1 MYTATQ
7 LAFRY
12 LRYLATASNGKG
24 HGIHS
29 PFVFDFITT
38 VLNDKEHY
46 PAYAQVESL
55 RKRLRTQ
62 KELLPVDD
70 FGAGSVTGAQWQ
82 RSIASIAGSAAKPPK
97 LGQLLFRVAQR
108 YKPAM
113 MLELGTSLGISSA
126 YMAMG
131 NPLGKLYTCEGA
143 TAVAS
148 EAKKNFAALQLNN
161 IEITPGNF
169 DDCLAPLLQKMGKAD
184 LAFID
189 GNHREE
195 PTIRYFKM
203 ILAGMNRPGIL
214 IFDDI
219 HWSEGMERAWDCVK
233 ADPASMLTVDLF
245 FLGIVFLNDNFRVKQ
260 HFVIRF

>member
-1 MYTATQ
+1 MYTSAQ
-7 LAFRY
+7 LALRY

-38 VLNDKEHY
+38 VLNDKKNY
-46 PAYAQVESL
+46 PAYGQVESL
-55 RKRLRTQ
+55 RKHLLTR
-62 KELLPVDD
+62 KELIAVDD
-70 FGAGSVTGAQWQ
+70 FGAGSVTGAQRQ
-82 RSIASIAGSAAKPPK
+82 RSIASITANAAKSRK
-97 LGQLLFRVAQR
+97 LGQLLFRIARR
-108 YKPAM
+108 YQPPT
-113 MLELGTSLGISSA
+113 MLELGSSLGISSA
-126 YMAMG
+126 YLAMG
-131 NPLGKLYTCEGA
+131 HPPGKLYTCEGA
-143 TAVAS
+143 AAVAAA
-148 EAKKNFAALQLNN
+148 AKKNFAALQISNLQL
-161 IEITPGNF
+161 TQGNF
-169 DDCLAPLLQKMGKAD
+169 DETLSPLLQQIKKVD

-195 PTIRYFKM
+195 PTVRYFQS
-203 ILAGMNRPGIL
+203 ILAAMNRPGIL

-219 HWSEGMERAWDCVK
+219 HWSAGMERAWEHVK

>member
-1 MYTATQ
+1 LYTSTQ
-7 LAFRY
+7 LALRY

-38 VLNDKEHY
+38 VLNDKKSY

-55 RKRLRTQ
+55 RTRLRTR
-62 KELLPVDD
+62 KEVISVDD
-70 FGAGSVTGAQWQ
+70 FGAGSVTGSQRQ
-82 RSIASIAGSAAKPPK
+82 RSIASITANAAKSRK
-97 LGQLLFRVAQR
+97 LGQLLFRMVQR
-108 YKPAM
+108 YQPAT

-126 YMAMG
+126 YLALG
-131 NPLGKLYTCEGA
+131 NPQGKLFTCEGA
-143 TAVAS
+143 AAVAE
-148 EAKKNFAALQLNN
+148 EAKKNFTALQIPNVHL
-161 IEITPGNF
+161 TQGNF
-169 DDCLAPLLQKMGKAD
+169 DDTLQPLLQKLHKVD

-195 PTIRYFKM
+195 PTVQYFEA
-203 ILAGMNRPGIL
+203 ILAAMNRPGIL

-219 HWSEGMERAWDCVK
+219 HWSAGMERAWELVK
-233 ADPASMLTVDLF
+233 ANSASMLTADLF
-245 FLGIVFLNDNFRVKQ
+245 FLGIVFLNDNFKVKQ